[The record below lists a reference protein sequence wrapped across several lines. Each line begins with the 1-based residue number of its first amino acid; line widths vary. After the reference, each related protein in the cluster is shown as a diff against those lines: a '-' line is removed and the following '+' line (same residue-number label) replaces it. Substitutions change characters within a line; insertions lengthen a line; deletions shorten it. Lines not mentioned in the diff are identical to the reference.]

1 MTWIMTHTGVKF
13 TPLEPK
19 VSDVCLEDIAHALSN
34 MCRFNGHCKKFYSVA
49 QHSVLVAE
57 YLIDE
62 LEDTPIVLCGLFHDA
77 AEAYLP
83 DLCRPIKPAWVE
95 FARFE
100 KQLLAIISRA
110 LKIPLIWNS
119 AAHNSVIKMAD
130 NVLLATELRDLM
142 FFVDPELPPP
152 LEEKI
157 VAWTP
162 MYSKR
167 KFLEMSRKYLDK
179 GT

>member
-13 TPLEPK
+13 FPLEPK

-49 QHSVLVAE
+49 QHSVLVTE

-62 LEDTPIVLCGLFHDA
+62 FEDTSIALAGLFHDA

-83 DLCRPIKPAWVE
+83 DLCRPIKSAWDEFVE
-95 FARFE
+95 IESRLFE
-100 KQLLAIISRA
+100 IICIALRIPWCFSPDHNNAI
-110 LKIPLIWNS
+110 KT
-119 AAHNSVIKMAD
+119 AD
-130 NVLLATELRDLM
+130 DVLLSTELRDLLS
-142 FFVDPELPPP
+142 FVDLELPPP

-167 KFLEMSRKYLDK
+167 KFLEVARKYLGK
-179 GT
+179 GE